1 MSGDKQTIIDLETR
15 FWQSM
20 VDKDAKLA
28 KSMIAQECLLTG
40 PMGATKIDPDRYE
53 SLTEEGQW
61 TLRSFRLSDVDV
73 IMPSD
78 EVAVIAYKVHQKG
91 EMKGKPMDMK
101 CADSSTWV
109 RDGRAWKCALH
120 TETMLENA

>member
-73 IMPSD
+73 ILPSD

-91 EMKGKPMDMK
+91 AMKGKPMDMK
-101 CADSSTWV
+101 FADSSTWV
-109 RDGRAWKCALH
+109 RDGKSWKCALH